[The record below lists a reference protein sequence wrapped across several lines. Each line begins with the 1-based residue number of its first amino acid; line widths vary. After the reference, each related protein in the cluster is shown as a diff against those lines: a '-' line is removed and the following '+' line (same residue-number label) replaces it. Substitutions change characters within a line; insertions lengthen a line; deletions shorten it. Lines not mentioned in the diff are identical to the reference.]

1 MKTIVVGYDGSDP
14 AKRALERASSLAEK
28 LGSKLVVTSV
38 AEPVAVADDPYV
50 PGDAI
55 GLAAPAIVPVP
66 DRAEASRELQEARE
80 LLKGKTHDAQYVATV
95 GDAAQGIIEVADKHD
110 ADLIVVGT
118 REPGFIDRV
127 LGGDVSE
134 AVSRRSHR
142 DVLIVR
148 AAATDRPGRGG

>member
-14 AKRALERASSLAEK
+14 AKRALERAAGLADK
-28 LGSKLVVTSV
+28 LGTKLIVTSV

-55 GLAAPAIVPVP
+55 GLAAPAIVPIP
-66 DRAEASRELQEARE
+66 NEAEASRELTEARE
-80 LLKGKTHDAQYVATV
+80 TLKGRSLDVEYEPTI

-118 REPGFIDRV
+118 REPGFLDRV
-127 LGGDVSE
+127 IGGDVSE
-134 AVSRRSHR
+134 AVSRHSHR
-142 DVLIVR
+142 DVLIVH
-148 AAATDRPGRGG
+148 

>member
-14 AKRALERASSLAEK
+14 AKRALDRAVTFAEK
-28 LGSKLVVTSV
+28 FGAKLVVTSV
-38 AEPVAVADDPYV
+38 AEPVAVAEDPYV

-66 DRAEASRELQEARE
+66 DRAEASRELMEARDA
-80 LLKGKTHDAQYVATV
+80 LAGKNLDAEYQATV
-95 GDAAQGIIEVADKHD
+95 GDAAQGIIDVAEKHE

-118 REPGFIDRV
+118 REPGFLDRV

-134 AVSRRSHR
+134 TVSRRAHR
-142 DVLIVR
+142 DVLIVH
-148 AAATDRPGRGG
+148 

>member
-14 AKRALERASSLAEK
+14 AKRALERAASLAEK
-28 LGSKLVVTSV
+28 LGSTLVVTSV

-55 GLAAPAIVPVP
+55 GLAAPAIIPVP
-66 DRAEASRELQEARE
+66 DRAEASRELKEARE
-80 LLKGKTHDAQYVATV
+80 TLKGRNLEVEYEATV
-95 GDAAQGIIEVADKHD
+95 GDAVQGIIEVADKRD

-118 REPGFIDRV
+118 REPGFVDRV

-134 AVSRRSHR
+134 AVSRRAHR
-142 DVLIVR
+142 DVLIVH
-148 AAATDRPGRGG
+148 

>member
-14 AKRALERASSLAEK
+14 AKRALERAASFAEK
-28 LGSKLVVTSV
+28 LGTTLIVTSV
-38 AEPVAVADDPYV
+38 AEPVAVPDDPYV

-55 GLAAPAIVPVP
+55 GLAAPAIISVP
-66 DRAEASRELQEARE
+66 DQAEASRELEEARE
-80 LLKGKTHDAQYVATV
+80 ALKGRSVQVAYEATV
-95 GDAAQGIIEVADKHD
+95 GDAAQGIIDVAEKHD

-118 REPGFIDRV
+118 REPGFVDRV

-142 DVLIVR
+142 DVLIVH
-148 AAATDRPGRGG
+148 

>member
-14 AKRALERASSLAEK
+14 AKRALERAATFAEK
-28 LGSKLVVTSV
+28 FGAKLVVTSV
-38 AEPVAVADDPYV
+38 AEPVAVAEDPYV

-66 DRAEASRELQEARE
+66 DRAEASRELMEAR
-80 LLKGKTHDAQYVATV
+80 DALPEGTSTPNTRQPSGMRRRASSRSQT
-95 GDAAQGIIEVADKHD
+95 KHE

-118 REPGFIDRV
+118 REPGFLDRV

-134 AVSRRSHR
+134 TVSRRAHR
-142 DVLIVR
+142 DVLIVH
-148 AAATDRPGRGG
+148 

>member
-14 AKRALERASSLAEK
+14 AKRALERAASLAEK

-38 AEPVAVADDPYV
+38 AEPVAVAEDPYV

-55 GLAAPAIVPVP
+55 GLAAPAIAPVP
-66 DRAEASRELQEARE
+66 DRAEASRELQEARDA
-80 LLKGKTHDAQYVATV
+80 LKGRSLEVEYSATV
-95 GDAAQGIIEVADKHD
+95 GDAAQGIIEVAEKHD

-134 AVSRRSHR
+134 TVSRRSHR

-148 AAATDRPGRGG
+148 ATDRPGTGG